1 MDDSSIRILIADD
14 HPIVRDG
21 LNAVINDQPDM
32 EVVVEA
38 ANGKEAVAL
47 ARQHRPDVLLI
58 DLRMP
63 QMNGVEAV
71 NTIRA
76 EWPQARIIILTTY
89 DGDED
94 IYRAL
99 QAGAQA
105 YLLKGMPRTELL
117 DTIRAVHAGHKRIPP
132 EVAAKLAERISASE
146 LTDREQDVLKLI
158 VDGCSN
164 REIGTNLSITEGTV
178 KAHVNSILNK
188 LGVNDRTQAAVLAIR
203 YGVVDL
209 QDL

>member
-1 MDDSSIRILIADD
+1 MGDSLIRILIADD

-32 EVVVEA
+32 AVVGEA
-38 ANGKEAVAL
+38 GNGKEAVEL
-47 ARQHRPDVLLI
+47 AQQHRPDVMLI

-63 QMNGVEAV
+63 QMNGLEAV
-71 NTIRA
+71 KAIRL
-76 EWPQARIIILTTY
+76 EWPEARIIILTTY

-105 YLLKGMPRTELL
+105 YLLKGMPRAELL

-146 LTDREQDVLKLI
+146 LTDRELDVLRLI
-158 VDGCSN
+158 VKGNSN
-164 REIGTNLSITEGTV
+164 REIGERLAITEGTV
-178 KAHVNSILNK
+178 KAHVNSLLGK
-188 LGVNDRTQAAVLAIR
+188 LGVNDRTQAVTEAMRRGIVHLN
-203 YGVVDL
+203 
-209 QDL
+209 

>member
-1 MDDSSIRILIADD
+1 MGDSLIRILTADD

-32 EVVVEA
+32 EVVAEA
-38 ANGKEAVAL
+38 GNGKEAVAL
-47 ARQHRPDVLLI
+47 ARQHRPDVMLI

-63 QMNGVEAV
+63 QMNGLEAV
-71 NTIRA
+71 NNIRA
-76 EWPQARIIILTTY
+76 EWPQARVIILTTY

-117 DTIRAVHAGHKRIPP
+117 DTIRAVHAGHKRLPP
-132 EVAAKLAERISASE
+132 EIAAKLAERISASE
-146 LTDREQDVLKLI
+146 LTERELDVLKLI
-158 VDGCSN
+158 VKGNSN
-164 REIGTNLSITEGTV
+164 RAIGERLAITEGTV
-178 KAHVNSILNK
+178 KAHVNSVLGK
-188 LGVNDRTQAAVLAIR
+188 LGVNDRTQAVTEAMRRGIVHL
-203 YGVVDL
+203 D
-209 QDL
+209 